1 MGKLKTNLINET
13 NKTLELFEE
22 TSNRTQ
28 IRRCRLTPK
37 GEPNPNITLET
48 STSNPPQT
56 TIVGESNYLVECDPN
71 QTYWTLRVWC
81 NNKAVLYV
89 TGDELIDNSV
99 ITIRWDTQNH
109 EFTKHCEQRL
119 SKKPSPDKLAATPAA
134 DAQDPPTEGASL
146 HRNTH
151 APRRILRSF
160 FKTNKS

>member
-1 MGKLKTNLINET
+1 MGKLKTNLVNET

-22 TSNRTQ
+22 TSNGTQ
-28 IRRCRLTPK
+28 IWRCRLTPK

-48 STSNPPQT
+48 STTNPPQT
-56 TIVGESNYLVECDPN
+56 NIVGESNHLVECDPN

-99 ITIRWDTQNH
+99 ITIQWDTQNH

-119 SKKPSPDKLAATPAA
+119 SKKPSTDKLAATPAA
-134 DAQDPPTEGASL
+134 DAQDPPTEGTSL
-146 HRNTH
+146 PRNTKV
-151 APRRILRSF
+151 PRLSFRSL

>member
-1 MGKLKTNLINET
+1 MGKLKTNLVNET

-22 TSNRTQ
+22 TSNGTQ
-28 IRRCRLTPK
+28 IWRCRLTPK

-48 STSNPPQT
+48 STTNPPQT
-56 TIVGESNYLVECDPN
+56 NIVGESNHLVECDPN

-99 ITIRWDTQNH
+99 ITIQWDTQNH

-119 SKKPSPDKLAATPAA
+119 SKKPSTDKLAATPAA
-134 DAQDPPTEGASL
+134 DAQDPPTEGTSL
-146 HRNTH
+146 PRNTKV
-151 APRRILRSF
+151 PRWSFRSL

>member
-89 TGDELIDNSV
+89 TGDELIDHSV
-99 ITIRWDTQNH
+99 ITIQWDTQNH
-109 EFTKHCEQRL
+109 EFTKHCEQKYNIIL
-119 SKKPSPDKLAATPAA
+119 KFAAKECCVFEPHMEKLTF
-134 DAQDPPTEGASL
+134 
-146 HRNTH
+146 H
-151 APRRILRSF
+151 PRTFGTSF
-160 FKTNKS
+160 CVLNITFSR

>member
-1 MGKLKTNLINET
+1 MGKLKTNLVNET

-22 TSNRTQ
+22 TSSRPQ

-37 GEPNPNITLET
+37 GDPNPNITLET
-48 STSNPPQT
+48 STSNPPHT
-56 TIVGESNYLVECDPN
+56 NIVGESNYLVECEPN
-71 QTYWTLRVWC
+71 QTYWGLRVWC

-99 ITIRWDTQNH
+99 ITILCDTQNH

-134 DAQDPPTEGASL
+134 DAQDPPTEGAPL
-146 HRNTH
+146 PRNTN
-151 APRRILRSF
+151 ALRRMLRCF